1 MVSTRNKTVENT
13 ETPKKVIATE
23 SLVKPVSIDHILSAI
38 NKKATAAATPERKA
52 PVTLKQKKINKKAAL
67 KLKLSEDP
75 EQRGVAI
82 SGRFWKT
89 PKKP

>member
-13 ETPKKVIATE
+13 ETPKKEIATE

-38 NKKATAAATPERKA
+38 NKKATAAATPERKT

>member
-1 MVSTRNKTVENT
+1 MVSTRNKAVENT
-13 ETPKKVIATE
+13 ETQKELITPE

-38 NKKATAAATPERKA
+38 NKKTTSGATPERKA
-52 PVTLKQKKINKKAAL
+52 PLTLKQKKINKKAAL